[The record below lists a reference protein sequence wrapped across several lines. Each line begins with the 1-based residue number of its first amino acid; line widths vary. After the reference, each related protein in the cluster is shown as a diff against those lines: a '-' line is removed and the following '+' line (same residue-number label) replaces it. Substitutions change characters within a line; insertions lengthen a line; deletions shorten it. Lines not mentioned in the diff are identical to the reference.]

1 MYIHELNPI
10 AFSLFNFKI
19 YWYSLSYLFGFI
31 FSYCYVKF
39 VLNKDFVNMDFKI
52 FEDFIGWAVLGVI
65 FGGRIGYV
73 IFYNLNFYL
82 ENPIEILK
90 IWQGGMSFHGGLI
103 GLILSIFFFS
113 KSKKV
118 NFLDLL
124 NLVSSCAPIGLFL
137 GRLANFV
144 NRELIGRPTNSDWG
158 VIFFEND
165 VLRHPSQIYEA
176 IFEGLIIFFVIFY
189 IIKKKYYRFLNISSL
204 FLIMYG
210 IFRFTIEF
218 YREPDSHL
226 GFIFMNISMG
236 QLLCLPMILIGSIF
250 LRKKNVRY

>member
-1 MYIHELNPI
+1 MYIHELDPI

-31 FSYCYVKF
+31 FSYYYVKF
-39 VLNKDFVNMDFKI
+39 VLNKDFVNINFKI
-52 FEDFIGWAVLGVI
+52 FEDFLGWAVFGVI

-73 IFYNLNFYL
+73 IFYNLDYYS

-103 GLILSIFFFS
+103 GVILSIFLFS
-113 KSKKV
+113 KSKKI
-118 NFLDLL
+118 NFFDLL

-144 NRELIGRPTNSDWG
+144 NRELIGRPTNSNWG
-158 VIFFEND
+158 VLFFEDD

-176 IFEGLIIFFVIFY
+176 IFEGLIIFIVIFY
-189 IIKKKYYRFLNISSL
+189 IIKKKYYTYINIYSV

-226 GFIFMNISMG
+226 GFIFVNISMG
-236 QLLCLPMILIGSIF
+236 QLLCLPMIFIGLVF

>member
-10 AFSLFNFKI
+10 AFSLFNLKI

-31 FSYCYVKF
+31 FSYFYVKF
-39 VLNKDFVNMDFKI
+39 VLDKGFVNISLKI
-52 FEDFIGWAVLGVI
+52 FEDFLGWAVIGVVI
-65 FGGRIGYV
+65 GGRIGYV

-82 ENPIEILK
+82 ENPVEILK

-103 GLILSIFFFS
+103 GVIASIFFFS
-113 KSKKV
+113 KLKKI
-118 NFLDLL
+118 NFLNLL

-144 NRELIGRPTNSDWG
+144 NRELVGRPTNSDWG
-158 VIFFEND
+158 VLFFEND

-176 IFEGLIIFFVIFY
+176 IFEGLIIFIVILY
-189 IIKKKYYRFLNISSL
+189 IIKKKYYTTINVSSL
-204 FLIMYG
+204 FLMMYG
-210 IFRFTIEF
+210 FFRFTIEF

-226 GFIFMNISMG
+226 GFVFMNISMG
-236 QLLCLPMILIGSIF
+236 QLLCLPMILLGLMFIK
-250 LRKKNVRY
+250 KKNVGY

>member
-31 FSYCYVKF
+31 FSYYYVKF
-39 VLNKDFVNMDFKI
+39 ILNKDFVNMNFKI
-52 FEDFIGWAVLGVI
+52 FEDFLGWAVLGVI

-73 IFYNLNFYL
+73 IFYNLDFYA

-103 GLILSIFFFS
+103 GVILSIFLFS
-113 KSKKV
+113 KSKKI
-118 NFLDLL
+118 NFFDLL

-144 NRELIGRPTNSDWG
+144 NRELIGRPTNTNWG
-158 VIFFEND
+158 VLFFEDD

-176 IFEGLIIFFVIFY
+176 IFEGLIIFIVIFY
-189 IIKKKYYRFLNISSL
+189 IIKKKYYTYINIYSL
-204 FLIMYG
+204 FLVMYG

-226 GFIFMNISMG
+226 GFIFLNISMG
-236 QLLCLPMILIGSIF
+236 QLLCLPMIIIGLIF

>member
-31 FSYCYVKF
+31 FSYYYVKF
-39 VLNKDFVNMDFKI
+39 ILNKDFVKINFKI
-52 FEDFIGWAVLGVI
+52 FEDFLGWAVLGVI

-73 IFYNLNFYL
+73 ILYNLDFYV

-103 GLILSIFFFS
+103 GVILSIFLFS
-113 KSKKV
+113 KSKKI
-118 NFLDLL
+118 NFFDLL

-158 VIFFEND
+158 VLFFEDD

-176 IFEGLIIFFVIFY
+176 IFEGLIIFIVIFY
-189 IIKKKYYRFLNISSL
+189 IIKRKYYTYINIYSL

-226 GFIFMNISMG
+226 GFIFPNISMG
-236 QLLCLPMILIGSIF
+236 QLLCLPMIIIGLIF
-250 LRKKNVRY
+250 LRKKNVRD

>member
-31 FSYCYVKF
+31 FSYYYVKF
-39 VLNKDFVNMDFKI
+39 ILNKDFVNMNFKI
-52 FEDFIGWAVLGVI
+52 FEDFLGWAVLGVI

-73 IFYNLNFYL
+73 IFYNLDFYA

-103 GLILSIFFFS
+103 GVILSIFLFS
-113 KSKKV
+113 KSKKI
-118 NFLDLL
+118 NFFDLL

-144 NRELIGRPTNSDWG
+144 NRELIGRPTNTNWG
-158 VIFFEND
+158 VLFFEDD

-176 IFEGLIIFFVIFY
+176 IFEGLIIFIVIFY
-189 IIKKKYYRFLNISSL
+189 IIKKKYYTSINIYSL

-226 GFIFMNISMG
+226 GFIFLNISMG
-236 QLLCLPMILIGSIF
+236 QLLCLPMIIIGLIF

>member
-31 FSYCYVKF
+31 FSYYYVKF
-39 VLNKDFVNMDFKI
+39 VLNKDFVNINFKI
-52 FEDFIGWAVLGVI
+52 FEDFLGWAVLGVI

-73 IFYNLNFYL
+73 IFYNLDYYS

-103 GLILSIFFFS
+103 GVILSIFLFS
-113 KSKKV
+113 KSKKI
-118 NFLDLL
+118 NFFDLL

-144 NRELIGRPTNSDWG
+144 NRELIGRPTNSNWG
-158 VIFFEND
+158 VLFFEDD

-176 IFEGLIIFFVIFY
+176 IFEGLIIFIVIFY
-189 IIKKKYYRFLNISSL
+189 IIKKKYYTYINIYSV

-226 GFIFMNISMG
+226 GFIFVNISMG
-236 QLLCLPMILIGSIF
+236 QLLCLPMMLIGLIF

>member
-1 MYIHELNPI
+1 MYIHELDPI

-31 FSYCYVKF
+31 FSYYYVKF
-39 VLNKDFVNMDFKI
+39 VLNKDFVNINFKI
-52 FEDFIGWAVLGVI
+52 FEDFLGWAVFGVI

-73 IFYNLNFYL
+73 IFYNLDYYS

-90 IWQGGMSFHGGLI
+90 IWKGGMSFHGGLI
-103 GLILSIFFFS
+103 GVILSIFLFS
-113 KSKKV
+113 KSKKI
-118 NFLDLL
+118 NFFDLL

-144 NRELIGRPTNSDWG
+144 NRELIGRPTNSNWG
-158 VIFFEND
+158 VLFFEDD

-176 IFEGLIIFFVIFY
+176 IFEGLIIFIVIFY
-189 IIKKKYYRFLNISSL
+189 IIKRKYYTYINIYSV

-226 GFIFMNISMG
+226 GFIFVNISMG
-236 QLLCLPMILIGSIF
+236 QLLCLPMIFIGLVF

>member
-31 FSYCYVKF
+31 FSYYYVKF
-39 VLNKDFVNMDFKI
+39 VLNKDFININFKI
-52 FEDFIGWAVLGVI
+52 FEDFLGWAVLGVI
-65 FGGRIGYV
+65 LGGRIGYV
-73 IFYNLNFYL
+73 IFYNLDYYS

-90 IWQGGMSFHGGLI
+90 IWKGGMSFHGGLI
-103 GLILSIFFFS
+103 GVILSIFLFS
-113 KSKKV
+113 KSKKI
-118 NFLDLL
+118 NFFDLL

-144 NRELIGRPTNSDWG
+144 NRELIGRPTNSNWG
-158 VIFFEND
+158 VLFFEDD

-176 IFEGLIIFFVIFY
+176 IFEGLIIFIVIFY
-189 IIKKKYYRFLNISSL
+189 IIKKKYYTYINIYSV

-226 GFIFMNISMG
+226 GFIFVNISMG
-236 QLLCLPMILIGSIF
+236 QLLCLPMILIGLIF

>member
-158 VIFFEND
+158 VMFFEND

-176 IFEGLIIFFVIFY
+176 IFEGLIIFLVIFY
-189 IIKKKYYRFLNISSL
+189 IIKKKYYRYINISSL

>member
-1 MYIHELNPI
+1 MYIHELDPI

-31 FSYCYVKF
+31 FSYYYVKF
-39 VLNKDFVNMDFKI
+39 ILNKDFVNMNFKI
-52 FEDFIGWAVLGVI
+52 FEDFLGWAVLGVI

-73 IFYNLNFYL
+73 IFYNLDFYA

-103 GLILSIFFFS
+103 GVILSIFIFS
-113 KSKKV
+113 KSKKIY
-118 NFLDLL
+118 FFDLL

-144 NRELIGRPTNSDWG
+144 NRELIGRPTNTNWG
-158 VIFFEND
+158 VLFFEDD

-176 IFEGLIIFFVIFY
+176 IFEGLIIFIVIFY
-189 IIKKKYYRFLNISSL
+189 IIKKKYYTSINIYSL

-226 GFIFMNISMG
+226 GFIFLNISMG
-236 QLLCLPMILIGSIF
+236 QLLCLPMIIIGLIF

>member
-1 MYIHELNPI
+1 MYIHELNPV

-31 FSYCYVKF
+31 FSYYYVKF
-39 VLNKDFVNMDFKI
+39 VLNKDFLNINFKI
-52 FEDFIGWAVLGVI
+52 FEDFLGWAVLGVI

-103 GLILSIFFFS
+103 GVILSIFFFS
-113 KSKKV
+113 KSKRI

-124 NLVSSCAPIGLFL
+124 NLASSCAPIGLFL

-144 NRELIGRPTNSDWG
+144 NRELIGRPTNSNWG
-158 VIFFEND
+158 VLFFEND

-189 IIKKKYYRFLNISSL
+189 IIKKKYYRYLNISSL

>member
-1 MYIHELNPI
+1 MYIHELDPI

-31 FSYCYVKF
+31 FSYYYVKF
-39 VLNKDFVNMDFKI
+39 VLNKDFVNINFKI
-52 FEDFIGWAVLGVI
+52 FEDFLGWAVFGVI
-65 FGGRIGYV
+65 FGGRMGYV
-73 IFYNLNFYL
+73 IFYNLDYYS

-90 IWQGGMSFHGGLI
+90 IWKGGMSFHGGLI
-103 GLILSIFFFS
+103 GVILSIFLFS
-113 KSKKV
+113 KSKKI
-118 NFLDLL
+118 NFFDLL

-144 NRELIGRPTNSDWG
+144 NRELIGRPTNSNWG
-158 VIFFEND
+158 VLFFEDD

-176 IFEGLIIFFVIFY
+176 IFEGLIIFIVIFY
-189 IIKKKYYRFLNISSL
+189 IIKRKYYTYINIYSV
-204 FLIMYG
+204 FLILYG

-226 GFIFMNISMG
+226 GFIFVNISMG
-236 QLLCLPMILIGSIF
+236 QLLCLPMIFIGLVF

>member
-113 KSKKV
+113 QSKKV

-158 VIFFEND
+158 VMFFEND

-176 IFEGLIIFFVIFY
+176 IFEGLIIFLVIFY
-189 IIKKKYYRFLNISSL
+189 IIKKKYYRYINISSL

>member
-31 FSYCYVKF
+31 FSYFYVK
-39 VLNKDFVNMDFKI
+39 LILDKDFVNINFKI
-52 FEDFIGWAVLGVI
+52 FEDFLGWAIIGVVV
-65 FGGRIGYV
+65 GGRIGYV

-82 ENPIEILK
+82 NNPIEILK

-103 GLILSIFFFS
+103 GVILSIFFFS
-113 KSKKV
+113 KLKKI
-118 NFLDLL
+118 NFMNLL

-144 NRELIGRPTNSDWG
+144 NRELVGRPTNSDWG
-158 VIFFEND
+158 VLFFEND

-176 IFEGLIIFFVIFY
+176 IFEGLIIFIVIFF
-189 IIKKKYYRFLNISSL
+189 IIKKKYYTFINVSSL

-210 IFRFTIEF
+210 FFRFIIEF

-226 GFIFMNISMG
+226 GFIFINISMG
-236 QLLCLPMILIGSIF
+236 QLLCLPMIILGLMF
-250 LRKKNVRY
+250 VKKNNVRY

>member
-31 FSYCYVKF
+31 FSYFYVKF
-39 VLNKDFVNMDFKI
+39 ILNKDFVNISFKI
-52 FEDFIGWAVLGVI
+52 FEDFLGWAVIGVVI
-65 FGGRIGYV
+65 GGRIGYV

-103 GLILSIFFFS
+103 GVILSIFFFS
-113 KSKKV
+113 KLKQIS
-118 NFLDLL
+118 FLNLL

-137 GRLANFV
+137 GRLANFI

-158 VIFFEND
+158 VLFF
-165 VLRHPSQIYEA
+165 
-176 IFEGLIIFFVIFY
+176 
-189 IIKKKYYRFLNISSL
+189 
-204 FLIMYG
+204 
-210 IFRFTIEF
+210 
-218 YREPDSHL
+218 
-226 GFIFMNISMG
+226 
-236 QLLCLPMILIGSIF
+236 
-250 LRKKNVRY
+250 

>member
-31 FSYCYVKF
+31 FSYYYVKF

-189 IIKKKYYRFLNISSL
+189 IIKKKYYRYINISSL

-236 QLLCLPMILIGSIF
+236 QLLCLPMILIGLIF

>member
-31 FSYCYVKF
+31 FSYFYVK
-39 VLNKDFVNMDFKI
+39 LILSKDFIKISFKM
-52 FEDFIGWAVLGVI
+52 FEDFLGWAVIGVVI
-65 FGGRIGYV
+65 GGRIGYV

-82 ENPIEILK
+82 NNPIEILK

-103 GLILSIFFFS
+103 GVILSIFFFS
-113 KSKKV
+113 KLKQI
-118 NFLDLL
+118 NFLNLL

-144 NRELIGRPTNSDWG
+144 NKELIGRPTNSDWG
-158 VIFFEND
+158 VLFFEND

-176 IFEGLIIFFVIFY
+176 IFEGLVIFIVILY
-189 IIKKKYYRFLNISSL
+189 IIKKKYYTSINVSSL

-210 IFRFTIEF
+210 FFRFTIEF

-226 GFIFMNISMG
+226 GFILMNISMG
-236 QLLCLPMILIGSIF
+236 QLLCLPMVLLGLLFI
-250 LRKKNVRY
+250 KKKC

>member
-31 FSYCYVKF
+31 FSYYYVKF
-39 VLNKDFVNMDFKI
+39 VLNKDFVNMDFRI
-52 FEDFIGWAVLGVI
+52 FEDFIGWAVIGVI
-65 FGGRIGYV
+65 LGGRIGYV

-82 ENPIEILK
+82 ENPVEILK

-103 GLILSIFFFS
+103 GVILSIFFFS
-113 KSKKV
+113 KSKKI

-158 VIFFEND
+158 VMFFEND

-176 IFEGLIIFFVIFY
+176 IFEGLIIFLVIFY
-189 IIKKKYYRFLNISSL
+189 IIKKKYYRYINISSL

>member
-1 MYIHELNPI
+1 MYIHELNPV
-10 AFSLFNFKI
+10 AFSLFNFNI

-31 FSYCYVKF
+31 FSYYYVK
-39 VLNKDFVNMDFKI
+39 LILKKDFVNLSFKI
-52 FEDFIGWAVLGVI
+52 FEDFLSWAVLGVI

-103 GLILSIFFFS
+103 GVILSIFFFS
-113 KSKKV
+113 KLKKI
-118 NFLDLL
+118 NFVDLL

-144 NRELIGRPTNSDWG
+144 NRELIGRPTNSNWG
-158 VIFFEND
+158 VVFFEND

-176 IFEGLIIFFVIFY
+176 IFEGFVIFIIIFY
-189 IIKKKYYRFLNISSL
+189 IIKKKYYTYINTSSL

-210 IFRFTIEF
+210 FFRFTIEF

-236 QLLCLPMILIGSIF
+236 QLLCLPMILIGFIF

>member
-19 YWYSLSYLFGFI
+19 YWYSLSYLFGFV
-31 FSYCYVKF
+31 FSYYYVKF

-90 IWQGGMSFHGGLI
+90 IWQGGMSFHGGLL
-103 GLILSIFFFS
+103 GVILSIFFFS
-113 KSKKV
+113 KSKKI

>member
-31 FSYCYVKF
+31 FSYYYVKF

-158 VIFFEND
+158 VMFFEND

-176 IFEGLIIFFVIFY
+176 IFEGLIIFLVIFY
-189 IIKKKYYRFLNISSL
+189 IIKKKYYRYINISSL

>member
-1 MYIHELNPI
+1 M
-10 AFSLFNFKI
+10 
-19 YWYSLSYLFGFI
+19 
-31 FSYCYVKF
+31 
-39 VLNKDFVNMDFKI
+39 
-52 FEDFIGWAVLGVI
+52 FEDFLGWAVIGVVI
-65 FGGRIGYV
+65 GGRVAYV

-82 ENPIEILK
+82 DNPIEILK

-103 GLILSIFFFS
+103 GVILSIFFFS
-113 KSKKV
+113 KLKQI
-118 NFLDLL
+118 NFLNLL

-158 VIFFEND
+158 VLFFEND

-176 IFEGLIIFFVIFY
+176 IFEGLIIFIVIFY
-189 IIKKKYYRFLNISSL
+189 VIKKKYYTSINVSAL

-210 IFRFTIEF
+210 FFRFTIEF

-236 QLLCLPMILIGSIF
+236 QLLCLPMVLFGLMF
-250 LRKKNVRY
+250 VKKKNVGY

>member
-10 AFSLFNFKI
+10 AFSLFNFKV
-19 YWYSLSYLFGFI
+19 YWYSLSYVFGFI
-31 FSYCYVKF
+31 FSYYYVKF
-39 VLNKDFVNMDFKI
+39 ILNKDFLNINFKI
-52 FEDFIGWAVLGVI
+52 FEDFLGWAVLGVI

-103 GLILSIFFFS
+103 GVILSIFLFS
-113 KSKKV
+113 KSKKI
-118 NFLDLL
+118 NFFDLL

-144 NRELIGRPTNSDWG
+144 NRELIGRPTNSNWG
-158 VIFFEND
+158 VLFFEDD

-176 IFEGLIIFFVIFY
+176 IFEGLVIFIVIFY
-189 IIKKKYYRFLNISSL
+189 IIKRKYYTYINIYSL
-204 FLIMYG
+204 FLVMYG

-226 GFIFMNISMG
+226 GFIFLNISMG
-236 QLLCLPMILIGSIF
+236 QLLCLPMIIIGLIF

>member
-31 FSYCYVKF
+31 FSYYFVKF
-39 VLNKDFVNMDFKI
+39 VLNKDFVNMDFRI

-65 FGGRIGYV
+65 LGGRIGYV

-82 ENPIEILK
+82 ENPVEILK

-103 GLILSIFFFS
+103 GVILSIFFFS
-113 KSKKV
+113 KSKKI

-158 VIFFEND
+158 VMFFEND

-176 IFEGLIIFFVIFY
+176 IFEGLIIFLVIFY
-189 IIKKKYYRFLNISSL
+189 IIKKKYYRYINISSL

>member
-31 FSYCYVKF
+31 FSYYYVKF
-39 VLNKDFVNMDFKI
+39 VLNKDFVNINFKI
-52 FEDFIGWAVLGVI
+52 FEDFLGWAVLGVI

-73 IFYNLNFYL
+73 IFYNLDYYS

-103 GLILSIFFFS
+103 GVILSIFLFS
-113 KSKKV
+113 KSKKI
-118 NFLDLL
+118 NFFDLL

-144 NRELIGRPTNSDWG
+144 NRELIGRPTNSNWG
-158 VIFFEND
+158 VLFFEDD

-176 IFEGLIIFFVIFY
+176 IFEGLIIFIVIFY
-189 IIKKKYYRFLNISSL
+189 IIKKQYYKYINIYSV

-226 GFIFMNISMG
+226 GFIFVNISMG
-236 QLLCLPMILIGSIF
+236 QLLCLPMILIGLIF

>member
-158 VIFFEND
+158 VMFFEND

-176 IFEGLIIFFVIFY
+176 IFEGLIIFFVMFY
-189 IIKKKYYRFLNISSL
+189 IIKKKYYRYINISSL

>member
-31 FSYCYVKF
+31 FSYFYVK
-39 VLNKDFVNMDFKI
+39 LILDKDFVNINFKI
-52 FEDFIGWAVLGVI
+52 FEDFLGWAIIGVVV
-65 FGGRIGYV
+65 GGRIGYV

-82 ENPIEILK
+82 NNPIEILK

-103 GLILSIFFFS
+103 GVILSIFFFS
-113 KSKKV
+113 KLKKI
-118 NFLDLL
+118 NFLNLL

-158 VIFFEND
+158 VLFFEND

-176 IFEGLIIFFVIFY
+176 IFEGLIIFIVILY
-189 IIKKKYYRFLNISSL
+189 VIKKKYYTSINVSSL

-210 IFRFTIEF
+210 FFRFLIEF

-236 QLLCLPMILIGSIF
+236 QLLCLPMVLLGLMF
-250 LRKKNVRY
+250 VKKKNVGY